1 MSTSKG
7 VSDINNQ
14 KKNNNFDK
22 NCVLD
27 YLNEITVV
35 IRR

>member
-14 KKNNNFDK
+14 KNNNFDK